1 MEGIWVHM
9 TSGMT
14 TYYDMWI
21 EEGMGIMSPGIKC
34 IYSYRFNIFCL
45 QRFCYDI
52 KGQGSNDQTSD

>member
-1 MEGIWVHM
+1 M